1 VFRAPVQAIR
11 QVSYDTSLAA
21 PIELADGT
29 TVTAMEVQWELLDR
43 ARKYAEDRGLEVVGE
58 QVGADVLVRWEQVLT
73 GLETDPESV
82 AGQVDW
88 VAKRRVIEGWRERH
102 GAAWDDP
109 RVAALALQY
118 HDLRPERSLAARAG
132 LERITDD
139 VEVDQARTEP
149 PEDTRA
155 YFRGRCLSKFASSI
169 VAANWDSLVFDVGSE
184 PLRRVPMMEPTRG
197 TRAHVGTLLDE
208 CTTPAELLDRL
219 GS

>member
-1 VFRAPVQAIR
+1 
-11 QVSYDTSLAA
+11 
-21 PIELADGT
+21 
-29 TVTAMEVQWELLDR
+29 MER
-43 ARKYAEDRGLEVVGE
+43 
-58 QVGADVLVRWEQVLT
+58 
-73 GLETDPESV
+73 
-82 AGQVDW
+82 
-88 VAKRRVIEGWRERH
+88 
-102 GAAWDDP
+102 
-109 RVAALALQY
+109 
-118 HDLRPERSLAARAG
+118 
-132 LERITDD
+132 
-139 VEVDQARTEP
+139 ARTEP